1 VPCSAPRE
9 RRGKQ
14 HYHWLA
20 AVSQLTWQSLAKEAE
35 PEDPNRLK
43 NITAQAGTF
52 TNAQK
57 KAANDLVA
65 KRLIFT
71 LIWVYYCAIYRANL
85 LTICAFSSKTAP
97 NKKGPIK
104 APYTSQPIAT
114 KAFSETPGF
123 FWMPLTLRR
132 INSPLTQPPHILGGL
147 SA

>member
-1 VPCSAPRE
+1 ME
-9 RRGKQ
+9 KQ

-20 AVSQLTWQSLAKEAE
+20 AVSQLTWQSLAKEAK

-52 TNAQK
+52 THAQK

-97 NKKGPIK
+97 NKKRPLK
-104 APYTSQPIAT
+104 APHPTQSLAT
-114 KAFSETPGF
+114 AGFPETKGF
-123 FWMPLTLRR
+123 FWPSLV
-132 INSPLTQPPHILGGL
+132 SVK
-147 SA
+147 